1 MIAGN
6 FGSKGEL
13 LFEIELI
20 AANGD
25 TFPVEALLDT
35 GFTSG
40 WLAINIQDIEVLEWS
55 LLEPKRAMQTAKG
68 EEFFDIYAGKVM
80 LDGQEFIIP
89 VIAGDELEENLL
101 GLQWLKTMRLVV
113 DFPAGVLTL
122 GNS

>member
-20 AANGD
+20 AVNGN

-40 WLAINIQDIEVLEWS
+40 WLAINIQDIEVFEWS
-55 LLEPKRAMQTAKG
+55 LLERKRAMQTAKG

>member
-1 MIAGN
+1 M
-6 FGSKGEL
+6 L
-13 LFEIELI
+13 
-20 AANGD
+20 
-25 TFPVEALLDT
+25 
-35 GFTSG
+35 
-40 WLAINIQDIEVLEWS
+40 
-55 LLEPKRAMQTAKG
+55 TAKG
-68 EEFFDIYAGKVM
+68 KQTFDIYAGKVM

>member
-13 LFEIELI
+13 LLEIELI
-20 AANGD
+20 VANGD

-40 WLAINIQDIEVLEWS
+40 WLAINIQDIEVFEWS
-55 LLEPKRAMQTAKG
+55 LLERKRAMQTAKG
-68 EEFFDIYAGKVM
+68 EEFFDIYAGKV
-80 LDGQEFIIP
+80 LLHGQEFIIP